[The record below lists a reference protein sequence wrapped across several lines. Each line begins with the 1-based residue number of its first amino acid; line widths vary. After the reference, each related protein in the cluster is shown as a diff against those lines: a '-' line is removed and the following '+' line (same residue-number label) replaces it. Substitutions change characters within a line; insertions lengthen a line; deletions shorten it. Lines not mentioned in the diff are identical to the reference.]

1 LQFFKFQKKRGLLIS
16 DKDNDGAVAT
26 SLLKFLLEK
35 MLLYQFFIIA
45 YGLYRLKWGCGLQ
58 LLAGIAIRL

>member
-1 LQFFKFQKKRGLLIS
+1 LLIS